1 MKITES
7 RPIRDTVVI
16 RSATPTAGAGVVAP
30 PYGGI
35 VRQTVDVATIAGI
48 PDTELTPKVR
58 VAIEML
64 MAEVQRLREDL
75 TRAQQRVGY
84 LEKLADEDSLVP
96 VANRRAFVRELSRS
110 VALAERYGTAA
121 SVLYFDINGMKAIND
136 QHGHAAGDAA
146 LKHVGEILTN
156 SVRESDIVGRLGGD
170 EFGVILVQ
178 TDTGRAVEK
187 ADSLASAIAANPF
200 EWNGNVLGLS
210 VAYGAHTARSQE
222 NAGEALEQ
230 ADKAM
235 YAHKQ
240 GLV

>member
-30 PYGGI
+30 QYGGTI
-35 VRQTVDVATIAGI
+35 RPAVDVATIAGI
-48 PDTELTPKVR
+48 PDTDLTPKVR

-75 TRAQQRVGY
+75 TRSHQRVGY

-96 VANRRAFVRELSRS
+96 VANRRAFVRELGRS

-156 SVRESDIVGRLGGD
+156 SVRESDVVGRLGGD

-187 ADSLASAIAANPF
+187 ADSLANAIATNPL

-210 VAYGAHTARSQE
+210 VAYGAHTAKSQE